1 MRLSIAFARDSLTIL
16 QIGSVFFGTI
26 LAAPLMISKKVNK
39 RIIGYTA
46 MTTGSFLAI
55 VVQIYAGLYVFV
67 FANLYWLLNSCIA
80 LRKAF
85 KVKNLS

>member
-1 MRLSIAFARDSLTIL
+1 MDSLTIL

-39 RIIGYTA
+39 RIIGYSA
-46 MTTGSFLAI
+46 MTAGSFLAI
-55 VVQIYAGLYVFV
+55 AVQLYAGLYVFV
-67 FANLYWLLNSCIA
+67 FANLYWSLNSFVA

-85 KVKNLS
+85 KHKRQIDKVSTKF

>member
-1 MRLSIAFARDSLTIL
+1 MRS
-16 QIGSVFFGTI
+16 
-26 LAAPLMISKKVNK
+26 
-39 RIIGYTA
+39 A

-55 VVQIYAGLYVFV
+55 VVQVYAGLYVFV

-85 KVKNLS
+85 KAKNLS